1 MRACVHACTHTHAPP
16 SPSPPARAQQARKV
30 AAASVALRSGGGLG
44 ASKLVGG
51 AAGGKQ
57 KVVLARA
64 ATAERWEK
72 LVLSI
77 MLIGN
82 KPRADPHTFV
92 PSMSLR
98 VDEYKFVKPP
108 RRSNVEHAAPLVR
121 MPAFEQQPSKVKWN
135 SSPR

>member
-1 MRACVHACTHTHAPP
+1 MCPHPLR
-16 SPSPPARAQQARKV
+16 QART
-30 AAASVALRSGGGLG
+30 AASVALRSGGGLG

-57 KVVLARA
+57 KVLARA

-72 LVLSI
+72 LVLGMI
-77 MLIGN
+77 LNGE

-98 VDEYKFVKPP
+98 VDEYIFKKPP
-108 RRSNVEHAAPLVR
+108 RKSNFEHAAPLVR
-121 MPAFEQQPSKVKWN
+121 MPSFEQQP
-135 SSPR
+135 

>member
-1 MRACVHACTHTHAPP
+1 M
-16 SPSPPARAQQARKV
+16 
-30 AAASVALRSGGGLG
+30 ALRSGGGLG

-72 LVLSI
+72 LVLGI

>member
-1 MRACVHACTHTHAPP
+1 M
-16 SPSPPARAQQARKV
+16 SAQCRGWGRGGGRGLGQREV
-30 AAASVALRSGGGLG
+30 AAHLG
-44 ASKLVGG
+44 RLVGG
-51 AAGGKQ
+51 AAGGKP
-57 KVVLARA
+57 KVLVRA

-72 LVLSI
+72 LVLGI
-77 MLIGN
+77 MIIGN

-108 RRSNVEHAAPLVR
+108 RRRSNAEHAAPLVR
-121 MPAFEQQPSKVKWN
+121 MPAFEQQPASKARWN

>member
-1 MRACVHACTHTHAPP
+1 M
-16 SPSPPARAQQARKV
+16 
-30 AAASVALRSGGGLG
+30 ALRSGGGLG

-51 AAGGKQ
+51 AAGGKP
-57 KVVLARA
+57 KVLVRA

-72 LVLSI
+72 LVLGI
-77 MLIGN
+77 MLIGK

-108 RRSNVEHAAPLVR
+108 RRRSNVEHAAPLVR